1 MAFVS
6 PLGRPTLAPGSISA
20 AVARRPPRAGHLTEG
35 LPRRRG
41 RPQPPLVR
49 AAAAPLA
56 TDGERAADGSGD
68 GGHGQPSGGG
78 GGDAGSGGAVRT
90 PRLVI
95 EYCPGCRWGLRAGW
109 MAQELLVTFG
119 TALGEVALQ
128 PSPTAGTFTITVDGV
143 ELFCRATQPGKGF
156 PELKDIKRRLRDAIA
171 PDASLGHTD
180 RAAEGAGATGP

>member
-1 MAFVS
+1 MVA
-6 PLGRPTLAPGSISA
+6 AP
-20 AVARRPPRAGHLTEG
+20 ARLFPCPC
-35 LPRRRG
+35 LPRR
-41 RPQPPLVR
+41 PQ
-49 AAAAPLA
+49 
-56 TDGERAADGSGD
+56 
-68 GGHGQPSGGG
+68 
-78 GGDAGSGGAVRT
+78 
-90 PRLVI
+90 
-95 EYCPGCRWGLRAGW
+95 
-109 MAQELLVTFG
+109 VTFG

>member
-1 MAFVS
+1 M
-6 PLGRPTLAPGSISA
+6 
-20 AVARRPPRAGHLTEG
+20 
-35 LPRRRG
+35 
-41 RPQPPLVR
+41 
-49 AAAAPLA
+49 
-56 TDGERAADGSGD
+56 
-68 GGHGQPSGGG
+68 
-78 GGDAGSGGAVRT
+78 RT